1 MGREHIQ
8 FQKYL
13 WRWQIF
19 VLQEHMMPSAVSQHG
34 IGGDDAFKLVLGQ
47 VVIVWLSSQVQAECF
62 SLRET
67 AVEVLTEVYPMLT
80 PASYTDVSSLV
91 KWDLV
96 FVEIW
101 WQFFNNRKLFLLW
114 YFSYGQI
121 TYIPSVMSVLE
132 QLIKQQ
138 RRTWLKF

>member
-1 MGREHIQ
+1 
-8 FQKYL
+8 
-13 WRWQIF
+13 
-19 VLQEHMMPSAVSQHG
+19 MPSAVSQHG

-67 AVEVLTEVYPMLT
+67 AVKVLTEVYPMLT

-101 WQFFNNRKLFLLW
+101 
-114 YFSYGQI
+114 
-121 TYIPSVMSVLE
+121 
-132 QLIKQQ
+132 
-138 RRTWLKF
+138 